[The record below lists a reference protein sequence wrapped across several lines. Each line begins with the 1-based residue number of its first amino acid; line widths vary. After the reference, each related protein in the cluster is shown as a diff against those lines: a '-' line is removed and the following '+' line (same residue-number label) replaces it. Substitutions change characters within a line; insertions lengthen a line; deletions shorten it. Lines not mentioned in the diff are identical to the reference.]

1 MKNVNISRALS
12 STRPRRRLQRAA
24 CAVAQNARSAQAAS
38 CQPAGNAAARLI
50 QVPTNPTISTQM
62 INISG
67 SRNPLATACR
77 NIFFLV
83 YSIVIYLFQ
92 HWQRRRRRTWTSHVI
107 RRIDNS
113 WGQKSFQVT
122 TTNRKR
128 RIGRPSTRWTDDIV
142 RVEGNRWMQMASCC
156 TLRRYKDEVFVQHWT
171 SSGSLLLIFIYT

>member
-1 MKNVNISRALS
+1 MHTEGEELMKNVNISRALS

-77 NIFFLV
+77 NIFFL
-83 YSIVIYLFQ
+83 
-92 HWQRRRRRTWTSHVI
+92 
-107 RRIDNS
+107 
-113 WGQKSFQVT
+113 
-122 TTNRKR
+122 
-128 RIGRPSTRWTDDIV
+128 ST
-142 RVEGNRWMQMASCC
+142 A
-156 TLRRYKDEVFVQHWT
+156 
-171 SSGSLLLIFIYT
+171 LLFIYFNIGNDDDDERGRATLSEE